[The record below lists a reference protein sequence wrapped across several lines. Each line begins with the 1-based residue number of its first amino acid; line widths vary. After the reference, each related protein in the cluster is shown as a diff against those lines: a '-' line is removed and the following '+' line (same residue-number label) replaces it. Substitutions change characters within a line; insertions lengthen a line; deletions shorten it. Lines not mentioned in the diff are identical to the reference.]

1 MDNAGVFL
9 DNKWLVKD
17 VSLEIEKGKI
27 ITLIGPN
34 GSGKTTTAKI
44 ALGLYKNISGKVEKY
59 TKKIAYVPQKI
70 SIDWTLP
77 IRVFDFMNL
86 TSDLKNNEINEA
98 LEITGA
104 KHLINN
110 DLKSLSGGEF
120 QRVLM
125 ARAVAKKP
133 DLLVLDEPVQGVDFT
148 GEIELYELIKKISE
162 TLKCGILLISHNLHV
177 VMSKTDHVVCLNGH
191 VCCSG
196 TPISVAN
203 NKKYQELFGEDVSKI
218 LSIYE
223 HKHDHKHSADG
234 SVKEKLKM
242 FDDFFIRALFVGI
255 GMALVTGPLGCF
267 VVWRRLSFFGDTLA
281 HSALLGITI
290 AYTMEI
296 NIALSVFIIS
306 SLVALMLLKLEK
318 TTNLPTDALLGLLAH
333 SSLAVGLVVIGL
345 IATIRFDLMGLLFG
359 DILAVNVNDII
370 IVWFGGALILLVLK
384 LIYKPLFASTVN
396 YELAEAEGMKPERVK
411 AIFTLLLAAIIAISI
426 KMVGLL
432 LITGMLIL
440 PAAIARNISSN
451 PKGMVIYSII
461 AGLMS
466 VLIGLFSSLQIN
478 TPSGPSIITAG
489 LILFVLSLIKIKRS
503 SQLKS

>member
-1 MDNAGVFL
+1 MINNSEKLLIKMDNAGVFL

-34 GSGKTTTAKI
+34 GSGKTTTAKM
-44 ALGLYKNISGKVEKY
+44 ALGLYKNISGKVEKF
-59 TKKIAYVPQKI
+59 TEKIAYVPQKI

-86 TSDLKNNEINEA
+86 TSNLKNEEINNA
-98 LEITGA
+98 LDITGA
-104 KHLINN
+104 KHLIDN

-234 SVKEKLKM
+234 SVKEK
-242 FDDFFIRALFVGI
+242 
-255 GMALVTGPLGCF
+255 
-267 VVWRRLSFFGDTLA
+267 
-281 HSALLGITI
+281 
-290 AYTMEI
+290 
-296 NIALSVFIIS
+296 
-306 SLVALMLLKLEK
+306 
-318 TTNLPTDALLGLLAH
+318 
-333 SSLAVGLVVIGL
+333 
-345 IATIRFDLMGLLFG
+345 
-359 DILAVNVNDII
+359 
-370 IVWFGGALILLVLK
+370 
-384 LIYKPLFASTVN
+384 
-396 YELAEAEGMKPERVK
+396 
-411 AIFTLLLAAIIAISI
+411 
-426 KMVGLL
+426 
-432 LITGMLIL
+432 
-440 PAAIARNISSN
+440 
-451 PKGMVIYSII
+451 
-461 AGLMS
+461 
-466 VLIGLFSSLQIN
+466 
-478 TPSGPSIITAG
+478 
-489 LILFVLSLIKIKRS
+489 
-503 SQLKS
+503 